1 LALPAGYVEKVATQD
16 DVVAWREQLQQ
27 KDLHFEFFY
36 LGMRR
41 IAGVSEEQF
50 LKRFG
55 FAIPEGIVSALN
67 ELAHSGFVIRDG
79 DIIRLSAEGISL
91 ADSVFERLAGA

>member
-1 LALPAGYVEKVATQD
+1 LALPAAYVEKINSQGEVL
-16 DVVAWREQLQQ
+16 AWREQLLQ
-27 KDLHFEFFY
+27 KELHFEFFY
-36 LGMRR
+36 LGMRK
-41 IAGVSEEQF
+41 IGGVREGQF

-55 FAIPEGIVSALN
+55 FAIPEGFVSALN